1 MANEFHHITPEERK
15 AAQDLWNNFNAEL
28 KYRGMQLM
36 YDEGGGGFIVVST
49 ELEEAENGIGDD
61 TLTEAELVQ
70 VINEG
75 SFVYDE
81 TVNNPIL
88 FIGTGGGLAVRAV

>member
-15 AAQDLWNNFNAEL
+15 TAQDLWNNFNAEL
-28 KYRGMQLM
+28 KDRGMQLM

-49 ELEEAENGIGDD
+49 ELGEAENSLGDNV
-61 TLTEAELVQ
+61 LTEAELVQ
-70 VINEG
+70 VIAEG

-81 TVNNPIL
+81 TVNNPIV
-88 FIGTGGGLAVRAV
+88 FIGIGGGLAVRAE